1 MSDIDDVF
9 GNDKFDDMNFDE
21 PINLKKCQN
30 PQTININKF
39 QNIDQEES
47 DDDDMESLA
56 PQNFRKI

>member
-1 MSDIDDVF
+1 
-9 GNDKFDDMNFDE
+9 MNFDE

-30 PQTININKF
+30 PQTIDINKF
-39 QNIDQEES
+39 QSIDQEES